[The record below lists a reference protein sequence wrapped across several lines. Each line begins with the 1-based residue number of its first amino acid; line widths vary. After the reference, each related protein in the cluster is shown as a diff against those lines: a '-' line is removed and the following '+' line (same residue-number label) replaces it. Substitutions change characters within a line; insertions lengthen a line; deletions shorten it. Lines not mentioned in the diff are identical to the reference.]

1 MSAKPI
7 IIDASGLILGRL
19 ASYVAKYSL
28 EGREIVI
35 INAEKAVISGKR
47 KSIVQEAK
55 NILRTRTLGSQ
66 DKAPT
71 HPRRADL
78 YVRRVIRGMLPR
90 RKSTG
95 ADAFKRIKVYIDVP
109 EEFANKPTLKIL
121 EAESSR
127 LKNKYIAVE
136 DLSSEIG
143 KM

>member
-19 ASYVAKYSL
+19 ASYVAKHAL

-55 NILRTRTLGSQ
+55 NILGTRTLGSQ

-78 YVRRVIRGMLPR
+78 YIRRVIRGMLPR

>member
-1 MSAKPI
+1 LSAKPI

-19 ASYVAKYSL
+19 ASYVAKHAL

-55 NILRTRTLGSQ
+55 NKLGTRTLGSQ

>member
-1 MSAKPI
+1 LSANPI

-19 ASYVAKYSL
+19 ASFVAKHAL

-47 KSIVQEAK
+47 KSIIQKAK
-55 NILRTRTLGSQ
+55 NKLGTRTLGSQ
-66 DKAPT
+66 DKAPS

-109 EEFANKPTLKIL
+109 EEYANKPTLKIS

-136 DLSSEIG
+136 DLSSEFG

>member
-1 MSAKPI
+1 MSVEPI
-7 IIDASGLILGRL
+7 IIDASDLILGRL
-19 ASYVAKYSL
+19 ASYVAKRAL

-55 NILRTRTLGSQ
+55 NKLKTRTLGSQ
-66 DKAPT
+66 NKAPS
-71 HPRRADL
+71 HPRKADM

-90 RKSTG
+90 RKSSG
-95 ADAFKRIKVYIDVP
+95 VDAFKRIKVYIDAPV
-109 EEFANKPTLKIL
+109 EYANKPTLKIS

-127 LKNKYIAVE
+127 LKNRYITVE
-136 DLSSEIG
+136 DLSKEFG

>member
-1 MSAKPI
+1 MSAKSI

-19 ASYVAKYSL
+19 ASYVAKHAL

-55 NILRTRTLGSQ
+55 NKLGTRTLGSQ

>member
-19 ASYVAKYSL
+19 ASYVAKHAL

-55 NILRTRTLGSQ
+55 NKLRTRTLGSQ
-66 DKAPT
+66 DKAPS

-78 YVRRVIRGMLPR
+78 YMRRVIRGMLPR

-95 ADAFKRIKVYIDVP
+95 ADAFKRIKVYIGVP
-109 EEFANKPTLKIL
+109 EEFANKPTLKIS
-121 EAESSR
+121 EAESLR
-127 LKNKYIAVE
+127 LKNKYIAME